1 MPHVTYVNGA
11 YVPHADAAVHVED
24 RGYQFADGVYEV
36 IAIRHARLVDEA
48 GHWQRL
54 DRSLRE
60 LRIAW
65 PMSRLAL
72 AMVTA
77 EVVRRNRVRHGV
89 VYLQITRGVAPRNHA
104 FPKSVDSS
112 LVVTARS
119 TPPLDREA
127 APQGVDVVTL
137 PDIRW
142 KRCDIKSVSLLPNI
156 LGKQQALEKGAYE
169 GWMIGPDGAVT
180 EGTSSNA
187 WIVTAK
193 GELITRQTDDS
204 VILAGITRKTV
215 MAVARSERLKLVER
229 PFTVKEALAGRE
241 AFLTSTTSFVKPIVR
256 IDGKKVGDGRV
267 GPVSLNLF
275 KLYGEYMDREVEV
288 DSP

>member
-11 YVPHADAAVHVED
+11 YVPHGDAAVHVED

-36 IAIRHARLVDEA
+36 IAVRHGRLVDEK
-48 GHWQRL
+48 GHWERL
-54 DRSLRE
+54 DRSLGE

-65 PMSRLAL
+65 PMTRQAL
-72 AMVTA
+72 GMVTA
-77 EVVRRNRVRHGV
+77 EVVRRNRVKHGM

-104 FPKSVDSS
+104 FPKSADSA
-112 LVVTARS
+112 LVITARS
-119 TPPLDREA
+119 TPPLDRNA
-127 APQGVDVVTL
+127 TPVGVDVITL

-142 KRCDIKSVSLLPNI
+142 KRCDIKSVALLPNI
-156 LGKQQALEKGAYE
+156 LGKQEALEKGAYE
-169 GWMIGPDGAVT
+169 GWMIGPDGSVT

-193 GELITRQTDDS
+193 GELVTRQTGDN
-204 VILAGITRKTV
+204 VILAGITRKAV
-215 MAVARSERLKLVER
+215 LAVARLERLRLVER

-256 IDGKKVGDGRV
+256 IDGKKVGDGKV
-267 GPVSLNLF
+267 GPISMRLF
-275 KLYGEYMDREVEV
+275 KLYGDYMDEGL
-288 DSP
+288 